1 MKHSLANSEPLNK
14 LTGLTTKGFSTLTH
28 KACLTKDQA
37 LIETLNSDA
46 RSSV

>member
-1 MKHSLANSEPLNK
+1 MKHSLAAYEPLNK
-14 LTGLTTKGFSTLTH
+14 LTGLTTKGFSTLKH

-37 LIETLNSDA
+37 QIETNKSNA

>member
-1 MKHSLANSEPLNK
+1 MKHSLAMSEPLNK
-14 LTGLTTKGFSTLTH
+14 LTDLMSKGFTPLKH

-37 LIETLNSDA
+37 LIKTNKSNA